1 MSSPA
6 NAEAQV
12 SELELL
18 FSMFPNEIL
27 VDDQLALADLR
38 DYIQG
43 KMQSSPTSR
52 LQYTVHLHLEALNV
66 VCTLSCAF
74 PPNYPTVLPEISIRS
89 DALYRSQ
96 QMQINTGLYEYLRR
110 SCCGEICI
118 LNAIEWI
125 KDHAITYMIK
135 ESLAD
140 DKRQPA
146 NITKNVICTRLWI
159 YSHHIYNKEKRKNIL
174 EWAKELSLTGFS
186 MPGKPGV
193 VCVEGAHSACE
204 EYWARIKR
212 LTWKRILIRH
222 REDTTM
228 DITNDEMTS
237 IIQMFR
243 KFTNFEEKI
252 FTVRGNRSNHMDF
265 GQLYQF
271 LNERDC
277 GDIFQLYFGVEGKV
291 S

>member
-1 MSSPA
+1 
-6 NAEAQV
+6 
-12 SELELL
+12 
-18 FSMFPNEIL
+18 
-27 VDDQLALADLR
+27 
-38 DYIQG
+38 
-43 KMQSSPTSR
+43 
-52 LQYTVHLHLEALNV
+52 
-66 VCTLSCAF
+66 
-74 PPNYPTVLPEISIRS
+74 
-89 DALYRSQ
+89 
-96 QMQINTGLYEYLRR
+96 MQINTGLYEYLRR

-204 EYWARIKR
+204 EYWARFVF
-212 LTWKRILIRH
+212 
-222 REDTTM
+222 DT
-228 DITNDEMTS
+228 
-237 IIQMFR
+237 FWY
-243 KFTNFEEKI
+243 
-252 FTVRGNRSNHMDF
+252 
-265 GQLYQF
+265 L
-271 LNERDC
+271 
-277 GDIFQLYFGVEGKV
+277 LYFVSSEKESKRTVEHRTKYKHILV
-291 S
+291 IVLRMQLLN

>member
-6 NAEAQV
+6 NAEAQM

-18 FSMFPNEIL
+18 FSMFPNEVT

-52 LQYTVHLHLEALNV
+52 LQYTVSLRLDAVNVLCALCCV
-66 VCTLSCAF
+66 F
-74 PPNYPTVLPEISIRS
+74 PPNYPSVLPEISIRS

-96 QMQINTGLYEYLRR
+96 QMQLNSDLHKYLRK
-110 SCCGEICI
+110 SCCGEICV
-118 LNAIEWI
+118 LDAIEWI
-125 KDHAITYMIK
+125 KDHAATYMNK
-135 ESLAD
+135 ESIPTE
-140 DKRQPA
+140 KRQLT
-146 NITKNVICTRLWI
+146 NRTKDTVCTRLWI

-174 EWAKELSLTGFS
+174 EWAKELSLTGFC

-193 VCVEGAHSACE
+193 ICVEGAYSACE
-204 EYWARIKR
+204 EYWTRVKR
-212 LTWKRILIRH
+212 LTWKRILLRH

-228 DITNDEMTS
+228 DITNADLTS
-237 IIQMFR
+237 AIQKFQ

-252 FTVRGNRSNHMDF
+252 FDAHGNRGNHMDL

-271 LNERDC
+271 LNERNC
-277 GDIFQLYFGVEGKV
+277 GDIFQLYFGVEGKA